1 MQDDQFYTSKGYETR
16 NPGELS
22 PAMEDYL
29 EMICRHIQEGNIMR
43 INVLASLL
51 HVTPP
56 SASKM
61 VNKLKDMGYVSFQ
74 PYGYIQLT
82 EKGVRK
88 GRFLLERHNILH
100 QLFCLINHSD
110 NELETVEL
118 IEHYIN
124 EATIYNIRAFLD
136 SLPG

>member
-1 MQDDQFYTSKGYETR
+1 
-16 NPGELS
+16 
-22 PAMEDYL
+22 
-29 EMICRHIQEGNIMR
+29 
-43 INVLASLL
+43 
-51 HVTPP
+51 
-56 SASKM
+56 M

-82 EKGVRK
+82 EKGGQK
-88 GRFLLERHNILH
+88 GRFLLERHDILH
-100 QLFCLINHSD
+100 RLFCLINHSE

-124 EATIYNIRAFLD
+124 EDTIYNIRAFLD